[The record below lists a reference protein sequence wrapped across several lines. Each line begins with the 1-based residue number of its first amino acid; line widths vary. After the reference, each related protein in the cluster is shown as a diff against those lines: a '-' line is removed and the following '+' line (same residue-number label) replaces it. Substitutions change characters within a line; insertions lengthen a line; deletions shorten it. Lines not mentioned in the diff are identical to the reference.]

1 MHKACLLETSKFI
14 REVLGTLRLRLSV
27 ATCYPSFT
35 NHLSK
40 INKIRYTT
48 KITMLV
54 ICTNGMSKRLGAQQ
68 IFRTLIKE
76 KDDGNV
82 NQTNM

>member
-1 MHKACLLETSKFI
+1 
-14 REVLGTLRLRLSV
+14 
-27 ATCYPSFT
+27 
-35 NHLSK
+35 
-40 INKIRYTT
+40 
-48 KITMLV
+48 MLV